1 MDLYSAVLQRF
12 ILPAI
17 AHFTDVKIWH
27 EYKKMMRVE
36 GWSLDELKQYQFSK
50 LKKIINH
57 AYESVPFYR
66 ERFHEIGFIPDDMR
80 NDEGYHSYPSHHQRR
95 YYAKFPGRNYRPGNG

>member
-1 MDLYSAVLQRF
+1 MDVYSILLQRF

-17 AHFTDVKIWH
+17 AHFTDIKIWH

-36 GWSLDELKQYQFSK
+36 EWGLDELKQYQFSK
-50 LKKIINH
+50 LKKILGH
-57 AYESVPFYR
+57 AYENVPFYR

-80 NDEGYHSYPSHHQRR
+80 ND
-95 YYAKFPGRNYRPGNG
+95 